1 MTLQELCEKYGYS
14 ESTVKNKWST
24 IQLKLFKDYGIKITK
39 HGRGANVTY
48 EEENDRYP
56 HAVTMF
62 HESSPRDIFVT
73 TDLSLINWDFHI
85 FLAIVTTPMG
95 VFRGTISQLLQYMT
109 IPDTPEN
116 CRRAQEGI
124 NNLINNGFIGYM
136 LDTTTTENYITLAIV
151 REKEVKMSI
160 SYQMMLTCKELA
172 DIEGKRSWIPL
183 LKTWIGVQMLS
194 DEEYYT
200 ISDLQELTGLSAYQL
215 REANKILNKNNIYR
229 SSRAFRKFDQCLGQ
243 KVDLNA
249 FYNDDIMEL
258 PEGFTTTASATREKY
273 SQIEEETVGNQ

>member
-1 MTLQELCEKYGYS
+1 MTLQELCEKYNYS
-14 ESTVKNKWST
+14 ESTVKNKWSSV
-24 IQLKLFKDYGIKITK
+24 QLKIFKDYGIKITK
-39 HGRGANVTY
+39 TGRGAKTIY
-48 EEENDRYP
+48 QEDNDRYP

-73 TDLSLINWDFHI
+73 TDLSLINWEFHI

-109 IPDTPEN
+109 IPDTAEN

-124 NNLINNGFIGYM
+124 NNLITNGFIGYM
-136 LDTTTTENYITLAIV
+136 LDTTTNENYITLAIV

-172 DIEGKRSWIPL
+172 DLEGKRSWIPL

-194 DEEYYT
+194 EEEYYT
-200 ISDLQELTGLSAYQL
+200 IKDLQELTGLSPYQL
-215 REANKILNKNNIYR
+215 REANKILNKNTIYS
-229 SSRAFRKFDQCLGQ
+229 SSRAFHKFNRCIGQ
-243 KVDLNA
+243 KVDLNG

-258 PEGFTTTASATREKY
+258 PEGFITSAASMVK
-273 SQIEEETVGNQ
+273 

>member
-1 MTLQELCEKYGYS
+1 MTLQELCERFGYA

-24 IQLKLFKDYGIKITK
+24 IQLKIFKDYGIKITK
-39 HGRGANVTY
+39 IGRGNNVTY
-48 EEENDRYP
+48 QEENDRYP
-56 HAVTMF
+56 HAITMF

-73 TDLSLINWDFHI
+73 TDLSLINWEFHI

-109 IPDTPEN
+109 IPDTVEN
-116 CRRAQEGI
+116 TCRAQEGI
-124 NNLINNGFIGYM
+124 NNLISNGFIGYM
-136 LDTTTTENYITLAIV
+136 LDTTTDENYITLAIV

-160 SYQMMLTCKELA
+160 NYQMMLTCKNLA
-172 DIEGKRSWIPL
+172 DLEGKRSWIPL

-215 REANKILNKNNIYR
+215 REANKILNKNEIYR
-229 SSRAFRKFDQCLGQ
+229 SSRAFHKFNRCIGQ
-243 KVDLNA
+243 KVDLNG
-249 FYNDDIMEL
+249 FYNDDVMEL
-258 PEGFTTTASATREKY
+258 PDGFITSSKK
-273 SQIEEETVGNQ
+273 